1 MKMNTIIHFAFT
13 LKTVEPQVQGTWW
26 GYLLW
31 ILAAALLS
39 FAIAVVFAGLLR
51 LPRRIYLI
59 PYVALVGLFL
69 YAFLSWSGL
78 SLMELFRQNWVWG
91 VVGAVLVGAFLVRNI
106 FSQPASTRA
115 TGLPLAFDLLWS
127 GVVYG
132 LIDALLLS
140 VLPVLA
146 IWQAFSILGWTSHW
160 LGVIAVGVLAFI
172 ASLFVTV
179 CYHLGYPEYRIPK
192 GVFGPT
198 LGNGIMT
205 LGYLLTNNPITAIF
219 SHMAMH
225 IAGVLRGPA
234 SVMQLP
240 PHY

>member
-1 MKMNTIIHFAFT
+1 MSTIILHCAFT
-13 LKTVEPQVQGTWW
+13 LGAIEPLVQGVWW

-31 ILAAALLS
+31 TSAAAVLG
-39 FAIAVVFAGLLR
+39 FAIAEIFAGLLH
-51 LPRRIYLI
+51 LPRSIYLI
-59 PYVALVGLFL
+59 PYVVLVGLFL
-69 YAFLSWSGL
+69 YAFLRWSGL
-78 SLMELFRQNWVWG
+78 SLTELFRQNWVLG

-106 FSQPASTRA
+106 LSQPASARA
-115 TGLPLAFDLLWS
+115 TGLPLAFELLWS

-146 IWQAFSILGWTSHW
+146 TWQAFSILGWTSNW
-160 LGVIAVGVLAFI
+160 LGVMAVGALAFI

-179 CYHLGYPEYRIPK
+179 CCHLGYPEYRVRK
-192 GVFGPT
+192 GVVGPT
-198 LGNGIMT
+198 IGNGIMT
-205 LGYLLTNNPITAIF
+205 LGYLLTSNPITAVF
-219 SHMAMH
+219 SHIAMH
-225 IAGVLRGPA
+225 IAGVWRGPA

>member
-1 MKMNTIIHFAFT
+1 MDTFAAVTIDP
-13 LKTVEPQVQGTWW
+13 LVQGAWW
-26 GYLLW
+26 KYLLW
-31 ILAAALLS
+31 IPAAALLG
-39 FAIAVVFAGLLR
+39 FAVAAIFAGLLH

-69 YAFLSWSGL
+69 YAFLRWSEI
-78 SLMELFRQNWVWG
+78 SLTELFSQNWIWG
-91 VVGAVLVGAFLVRNI
+91 VIGAVVIGAFLVRNI
-106 FSQPASTRA
+106 SSQPVSARAS
-115 TGLPLAFDLLWS
+115 GLPLAFDLLWS

-146 IWQAFSILGWTSHW
+146 TWYAFSSLGWTNTW
-160 LGVIAVGVLAFI
+160 LGTIAVGVLAFI

-179 CYHLGYPEYRIPK
+179 CYHLGYSEYRVPR
-192 GVFGPT
+192 GVVGPSI
-198 LGNGIMT
+198 GNGIMT
-205 LGYLLTNNPITAIF
+205 VGYVLTNNPITAIF

-225 IAGVLRGPA
+225 IASVWRGPA

-240 PHY
+240 PHD

>member
-1 MKMNTIIHFAFT
+1 MKMDTFAAVTIDP
-13 LKTVEPQVQGTWW
+13 LVQGAWW
-26 GYLLW
+26 EYLLW
-31 ILAAALLS
+31 IPAAALLG
-39 FAIAVVFAGLLR
+39 FAVAAIFAGLLH

-69 YAFLSWSGL
+69 YAFLRWSEI
-78 SLMELFRQNWVWG
+78 SLTELFSQNWIWG
-91 VVGAVLVGAFLVRNI
+91 VIGAVVIGAFLVRNI
-106 FSQPASTRA
+106 SSQPVSARAS
-115 TGLPLAFDLLWS
+115 GLPLAFDLLWS

-146 IWQAFSILGWTSHW
+146 TWYAFSSLGWTNTW
-160 LGVIAVGVLAFI
+160 LGTIAVGVLAFI

-179 CYHLGYPEYRIPK
+179 CYHLGYPEYRVPR
-192 GVFGPT
+192 GVVGPSI
-198 LGNGIMT
+198 GNGIMT
-205 LGYLLTNNPITAIF
+205 VGYVLTNNPITAIF

-225 IAGVLRGPA
+225 IAGVWRGPA